1 MEKQIKI
8 TPSLFSL
15 KKTKKSLGKKK
26 VDNGKSKKNI
36 TAFLNRIKE
45 HAKNKTKNSNS
56 NNTNPNEELA
66 IDSHISYLEQ
76 LKQNQKKKQSRKK
89 KYQVNIEL
97 DHKLEKPP
105 ESNFKPKTDSLQEV
119 NVNDLL
125 NQPNK
130 EKDNLNISTVKIDK
144 QPINIDTET
153 IKLDSY
159 PINNSPPV
167 LNDPAPIK
175 NNIYKPGPEKPWGN
189 LKNGPKPTYREWKN
203 KTQKNISTKSF
214 LKKKVKKYKYS
225 LGKKDG
231 KISVLIKNNKTRK
244 AIQEDKKRLES
255 ATLIEVKDYL
265 KKHFLYKPGSA
276 APPELLR
283 EIYRSS
289 HLAGA
294 PVTNISKDNL
304 INNFYKLD

>member
-15 KKTKKSLGKKK
+15 KKTKKSVGKKK

-45 HAKNKTKNSNS
+45 HAKNKTKKSNLNRADS
-56 NNTNPNEELA
+56 NEELT
-66 IDSHISYLEQ
+66 IDSHINYLEQ
-76 LKQNQKKKQSRKK
+76 LKQNQKKKLSRKK
-89 KYQVNIEL
+89 KYQVNIKL
-97 DHKLEKPP
+97 DNKLEKAS
-105 ESNFKPKTDSLQEV
+105 ESKYKPKTDSLQEV
-119 NVNDLL
+119 NINDLL
-125 NQPNK
+125 NQSKK
-130 EKDNLNISTVKIDK
+130 ESDSQAINTEADIIKIDSHPVNNK
-144 QPINIDTET
+144 PDLIKINT
-153 IKLDSY
+153 I
-159 PINNSPPV
+159 N
-167 LNDPAPIK
+167 

-203 KTQKNISTKSF
+203 KTQKNISTKP
-214 LKKKVKKYKYS
+214 LIKKKVNKYKYS

-244 AIQEDKKRLES
+244 AIQDDKKRLAS

-265 KKHFLYKPGSA
+265 KKHFLYKPGSS